1 MDGCPCQNSKKVSK
15 VLEDVGALVFKIPP
29 RSPDLNL
36 IENIVALVTK
46 ALRKQFM
53 EENIVRE
60 MYDEFVR
67 RLRDTILNLSIL
79 KIDRIIES
87 MDKGITLILES

>member
-1 MDGCPCQNSKKVSK
+1 MDGYPCQNSKKVLK
-15 VLEDVGALVFKIPP
+15 VLEDVGALVSKIPP

-36 IENIVALVTK
+36 IENILALVTK
-46 ALRKQFM
+46 ALHKQFI

-67 RLRDTILNLSIL
+67 RL
-79 KIDRIIES
+79 
-87 MDKGITLILES
+87 

>member
-29 RSPDLNL
+29 PSPDLNL

-46 ALRKQFM
+46 ALRKQFIK
-53 EENIVRE
+53 ENVVRE

-67 RLRDTILNLSIL
+67 RLRDTILNSSIL

>member
-1 MDGCPCQNSKKVSK
+1 MDGYPCQNSKKVLK
-15 VLEDVGALVFKIPP
+15 VLEEVGALVSKIPP

-36 IENIVALVTK
+36 IENILALVTK
-46 ALRKQFM
+46 ALHKQFI

-67 RLRDTILNLSIL
+67 RLWDTILNLSIL

>member
-29 RSPDLNL
+29 RS
-36 IENIVALVTK
+36 
-46 ALRKQFM
+46 QFI